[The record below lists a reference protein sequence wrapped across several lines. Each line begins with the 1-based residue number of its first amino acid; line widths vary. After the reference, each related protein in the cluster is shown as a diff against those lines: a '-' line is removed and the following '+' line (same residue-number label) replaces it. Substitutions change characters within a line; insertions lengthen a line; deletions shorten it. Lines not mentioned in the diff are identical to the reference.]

1 MNEKKRMLKFLWLLG
16 LCVSACFSYAQDKIT
31 QPVFSRELSFTTEN
45 DAYLFG
51 KHDAF
56 YTNGFFIRLSTAGSK
71 KGNKIIQSWE
81 LGQMIYT
88 PLIRKTIVPADID
101 RPYCG
106 FLFGKYSRSGFLKND
121 AVLQY
126 SATIGLVGPGSLGED
141 LQNSYHKLLGYVR
154 FTGWIY
160 QVQDAIGADAGISYA
175 QTVWEDSSW
184 IKLVPVVQASV
195 GSNFTNARAGAYL
208 CLGSFEKN
216 SNSALWNAQIQKTAT
231 VARKKH
237 EFFAYWYPQLIFQGY
252 NATVQG
258 GLFYKGNGGAQLGE
272 IERWMLQ
279 QNVGICYAEGRWTTK
294 VEIVFQGK
302 EAVDQK
308 TPQQYGSVQLSYRLR

>member
-1 MNEKKRMLKFLWLLG
+1 MTEKKRMLTLLWTMM
-16 LCVSACFSYAQDKIT
+16 LCLWVCFSFAQDKMNS
-31 QPVFSRELSFTTEN
+31 PHFSREISFTTEN
-45 DAYLFG
+45 DAYLLG

-56 YTNGFFIRLSTAGSK
+56 YTNGVFLRFTKAGSK
-71 KGNKIIQSWE
+71 KGNKIIESWE

-106 FLFGKYSRSGFLKND
+106 FLFGKYTRSRFLKKD
-121 AVLQY
+121 AILQY
-126 SATIGLVGPGSLGED
+126 STTIGLVGPGSLGED
-141 LQNSYHKLLGYVR
+141 LQNSYHKLLGYSR

-160 QVQDAIGADAGISYA
+160 QVQDAIGVDAGISYA
-175 QTVWEDSSW
+175 ETVWEDSSW
-184 IKLVPVVQASV
+184 IKWVPMVQASL
-195 GSNFTNARAGAYL
+195 GSNFTNARVGAYL

-216 SNSALWNAQIQKTAT
+216 SNSALWNARIQKTAT
-231 VARKKH
+231 TTRKKY
-237 EFFAYWYPQLIFQGY
+237 ELFAYWYPQLIYQGY

-272 IERWMLQ
+272 IERWMVQ
-279 QNVGICYAEGRWTTK
+279 QNVGICYAEARWTTK
-294 VEIVFQGK
+294 VEVVFQGK

-308 TPQQYGSVQLSYRLR
+308 TPQQYGSIQLSYRLR

>member
-106 FLFGKYSRSGFLKND
+106 FLFGKYSRPRFLKND
-121 AVLQY
+121 AVLQ
-126 SATIGLVGPGSLGED
+126 
-141 LQNSYHKLLGYVR
+141 
-154 FTGWIY
+154 
-160 QVQDAIGADAGISYA
+160 
-175 QTVWEDSSW
+175 
-184 IKLVPVVQASV
+184 
-195 GSNFTNARAGAYL
+195 
-208 CLGSFEKN
+208 
-216 SNSALWNAQIQKTAT
+216 
-231 VARKKH
+231 
-237 EFFAYWYPQLIFQGY
+237 
-252 NATVQG
+252 
-258 GLFYKGNGGAQLGE
+258 
-272 IERWMLQ
+272 
-279 QNVGICYAEGRWTTK
+279 
-294 VEIVFQGK
+294 
-302 EAVDQK
+302 
-308 TPQQYGSVQLSYRLR
+308 